1 MYVTTFFF
9 FNESCLITAN
19 SKQAAL
25 ESSKSVTQGQAFV
38 KIIITCIA
46 RYVRKFMVQI
56 FQLCVLYAV
65 IMYVHKRFTRR
76 KRKSLMDFRFQ
87 KQILSLFGESEKD
100 N

>member
-1 MYVTTFFF
+1 
-9 FNESCLITAN
+9 
-19 SKQAAL
+19 
-25 ESSKSVTQGQAFV
+25 
-38 KIIITCIA
+38 
-46 RYVRKFMVQI
+46 MVQI